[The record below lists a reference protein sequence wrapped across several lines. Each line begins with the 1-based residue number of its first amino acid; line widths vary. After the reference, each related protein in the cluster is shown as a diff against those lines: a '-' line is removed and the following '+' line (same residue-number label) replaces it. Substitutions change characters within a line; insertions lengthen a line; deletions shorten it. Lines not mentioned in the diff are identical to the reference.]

1 MQYVRS
7 VNKRDIIDVYV
18 TKLIL
23 ANAIYRIIAK
33 KAICF
38 DKKVSG
44 EYSIYIYGF
53 IALTYIILSSPGL

>member
-18 TKLIL
+18 AKLML

-33 KAICF
+33 KATCF
-38 DKKVSG
+38 DDKFLD
-44 EYSIYIYGF
+44 EY
-53 IALTYIILSSPGL
+53 

>member
-1 MQYVRS
+1 MYFVRS

-18 TKLIL
+18 TTLIL

-38 DKKVSG
+38 DDKLFD
-44 EYSIYIYGF
+44 EY
-53 IALTYIILSSPGL
+53 

>member
-1 MQYVRS
+1 MLDPLT
-7 VNKRDIIDVYV
+7 KGTFLMCA

-38 DKKVSG
+38 DDKLFD
-44 EYSIYIYGF
+44 EY
-53 IALTYIILSSPGL
+53 